1 MRRLGLIDYVLSRF
15 GSWGRRPLAYR
26 MLAGVL
32 VREEHTPRRE
42 ASALAVRRIEIR

>member
-32 VREEHTPRRE
+32 ARQDQVPRG
-42 ASALAVRRIEIR
+42 RR